1 MGLNV
6 QWRWSMP
13 QQGNPDQV
21 AQGNRDSLMSGI
33 DAIVSGLQK
42 HGENQREQK
51 KLDQAQSNWDKQFA
65 AQQEQ
70 RQLQNAMQNRQFW
83 EQKRMND
90 QALANQQHQLE
101 KSQEQQQ
108 WMQKFYDEFFGNDDE
123 YQELKK
129 LRAQFGNQTSQL
141 PQETSDSA
149 LIMMGLNPLLR

>member
-1 MGLNV
+1 MEHA
-6 QWRWSMP
+6 P
-13 QQGNPDQV
+13 AGNPDQV
-21 AQGNRDSLMSGI
+21 AQGNRDSLMSGL

-83 EQKRMND
+83 EQKRLND
-90 QALANQQHQLE
+90 QNLALQQHQLE

-129 LRAQFGNQTSQL
+129 LRAQFANQPRQL